1 MDAERAHDEY
11 GVSVVRVDRHARVE
25 DSDRWIR
32 LMMMSVLRL
41 LLVRERR
48 QGGGLQAAFLQNCLS
63 SVSQFSLHVYAFNSR
78 TCEF

>member
-1 MDAERAHDEY
+1 MDVEGARDEY
-11 GVSVVRVDRHARVE
+11 GVSVVRVGRHARVE

-48 QGGGLQAAFLQNCLS
+48 RGGGFAAFLQNCLS
-63 SVSQFSLHVYAFNSR
+63 SRSQFSLHVCTFNFR
-78 TCEF
+78 TRKF